1 MSSARRGPGPHVRYP
16 IANDARLQQLALD
29 EARAAIRLETEGL
42 EALAAGLDGAFVA
55 LVELIQRA
63 PGRVILSGVGKS
75 AHIARKVAATLAS
88 TGTPAQFVH
97 GGDASHGDLG
107 MITTADVV
115 VMFSKSGDTAELSDL
130 ANYCVRFDI
139 PLALVTVR
147 PDSRLGRAANI
158 VVALPDAREA
168 CDITAAPTTSTTMMA
183 ALGDALAV
191 VLLRRRGFEAADFHV
206 FHPGGTLGS
215 ALLTV
220 GEVMHREEK
229 LPLVSADASVA
240 TAILEMTSKGFGC
253 TGVVNEAGELLGII
267 TDGDLRRHMADGLL
281 QQSAAVVMTV
291 GPRTIG
297 ADALLSEALRQMTTL
312 TPRITA
318 IFAMDGLRPVGIVH
332 VHDCLRVGLV

>member
-1 MSSARRGPGPHVRYP
+1 MRYP
-16 IANDARLQQLALD
+16 IANDARLQQLSLD
-29 EARAAIRLETEGL
+29 EARAAIRIETEGL

-115 VMFSKSGDTAELSDL
+115 VMFSKSGDTPELEDL

-139 PLALVTVR
+139 PLALVTVH

-158 VVALPDAREA
+158 VIGLPDAREA
-168 CDITAAPTTSTTMMA
+168 CEITAAPTTSTTMMA

-191 VLLRRRGFEAADFHV
+191 VLLRRRGFQAADFHV

-220 GEVMHREEK
+220 GEVMHRDEQ
-229 LPLVSADASVA
+229 LPLVGAGTSVA
-240 TAILEMTSKGFGC
+240 DAILEMTSKGFGC
-253 TGVVNEAGELLGII
+253 TGVVDGTGELLGII

-281 QQSAAVVMTV
+281 RQTAVEVMTV
-291 GPRTIG
+291 GPRTIA
-297 ADALLSEALRQMTTL
+297 ADALLSEALRQMTAL
-312 TPRITA
+312 TPRISA
-318 IFAMDGLRPVGIVH
+318 IFAMDGRRPVGIVH
-332 VHDCLRVGLV
+332 LHDCLRVGLV

>member
-1 MSSARRGPGPHVRYP
+1 MRYP
-16 IANDARLQQLALD
+16 IANDARIQQLSLD
-29 EARAAIRLETEGL
+29 EARAVIQTEIDGL
-42 EALAAGLDGAFVA
+42 QALAGSLDGAFVA

-63 PGRVILSGVGKS
+63 PGRVVLSGVGKS

-139 PLALVTVR
+139 PLALVTAR

-158 VVALPDAREA
+158 VVQLPDAREA
-168 CDITAAPTTSTTMMA
+168 CEITAAPTTSTTAMA

-191 VLLRRRGFEAADFHV
+191 VLLRRRGFKAADFHV

-220 GEVMHREEK
+220 AEVMHQGER
-229 LPLVSADASVA
+229 LPLVPAEASVA
-240 TAILEMTSKGFGC
+240 DAILEMSSKGFGC
-253 TGVVNEAGELLGII
+253 AGVVDAGGALVGVI
-267 TDGDLRRHMADGLL
+267 TDGDLRRHMTDGLL
-281 QQSAAVVMTV
+281 NQRAADVMTTN
-291 GPRTIG
+291 PRVIDST
-297 ADALLSEALRQMTTL
+297 ALLSEALRQMTVM

-318 IFAMDGLRPVGIVH
+318 IFALEGTRPAGIVH
-332 VHDCLRVGLV
+332 LHDCLRVGLA

>member
-1 MSSARRGPGPHVRYP
+1 MRYP
-16 IANDARLQQLALD
+16 IANDARIQQLSLD
-29 EARAAIRLETEGL
+29 EARAVIQTEIDGL
-42 EALAAGLDGAFVA
+42 QALAGSLDGAFVA

-139 PLALVTVR
+139 PLALVTAR
-147 PDSRLGRAANI
+147 PDSRLGRAANL
-158 VVALPDAREA
+158 VVQLPDAREA
-168 CDITAAPTTSTTMMA
+168 CEITAAPTTSTTAMA

-191 VLLRRRGFEAADFHV
+191 VLLRRRGFKAADFHV

-220 GEVMHREEK
+220 AEVMHQGER
-229 LPLVSADASVA
+229 LPLVAAEASVA
-240 TAILEMTSKGFGC
+240 DAILEMSSKGFGC
-253 TGVVNEAGELLGII
+253 AGVVDAGGALVGVI
-267 TDGDLRRHMADGLL
+267 TDGDLRRHMTDGLL
-281 QQSAAVVMTV
+281 NQRAADVMTTN
-291 GPRTIG
+291 PRVIDST
-297 ADALLSEALRQMTTL
+297 ALLSEALRQMTVM

-318 IFAMDGLRPVGIVH
+318 IFALEGTRPAGIVH
-332 VHDCLRVGLV
+332 LHDCLRVGLA

>member
-1 MSSARRGPGPHVRYP
+1 MSSARRGPGPTVRYP
-16 IANDARLQQLALD
+16 IANDARLQQLSLD
-29 EARAAIRLETEGL
+29 EARAAVRIEIDGL
-42 EALAAGLDGAFVA
+42 EALAQSLDGSFVA

-107 MITTADVV
+107 MITTSDVV
-115 VMFSKSGDTAELSDL
+115 VMFSKSGATAELEDL
-130 ANYCVRFDI
+130 ANYCARFAI
-139 PLALVTVR
+139 PLALVTSR
-147 PDSRLGRAANI
+147 ADSRLGRAANI
-158 VVALPDAREA
+158 VVALPDAPEA
-168 CDITAAPTTSTTMMA
+168 CDVTAAPTTSTTMMA

-191 VLLRRRGFEAADFHV
+191 VLLKRRGFKAADFHV

-220 GEVMHREEK
+220 GEVMHQGER
-229 LPLVSADASVA
+229 LPLVVAEASVA
-240 TAILEMTSKGFGC
+240 DAILEMSSKGFGC
-253 TGVVNEAGELLGII
+253 TGVVDGDGQLVGVI

-281 QQSAAVVMTV
+281 HASAASVMTTN
-291 GPRTIG
+291 PRVIDG
-297 ADALLSEALRQMTTL
+297 EALLSEALRQMTVL

-318 IFAMDGLRPVGIVH
+318 IFALDGRRPVGIVH
-332 VHDCLRVGLV
+332 LHDCLRVGLA

>member
-1 MSSARRGPGPHVRYP
+1 MRYP
-16 IANDARLQQLALD
+16 IANDARFQQLALD
-29 EARAAIRLETEGL
+29 EARAAIRLEAEGL
-42 EALAAGLDGAFVA
+42 ETLAAGLDGAFVA
-55 LVELIQRA
+55 LAELIQRA

-115 VMFSKSGDTAELSDL
+115 VMFSKSGDTLELADL

-139 PLALVTVR
+139 PLALITQR

-158 VVALPDAREA
+158 VVALPEAREA
-168 CDITAAPTTSTTMMA
+168 CEITAAPTTSTTMMA
-183 ALGDALAV
+183 AIGDALAV
-191 VLLRRRGFEAADFHV
+191 VLLRRRGFQASDFHV

-220 GEVMHREEK
+220 GEVMHK
-229 LPLVSADASVA
+229 ADQLPLVGRGASVA
-240 TAILEMTSKGFGC
+240 DAILEMTSKGFGC
-253 TGVVNEAGELLGII
+253 TGVVDEAGELLGII

-281 QQSAAVVMTV
+281 NEKAGVVMTV
-291 GPRTIG
+291 NPRTIG
-297 ADALLSEALRQMTTL
+297 TEALLSEALRQMTVL

-318 IFAMDGLRPVGIVH
+318 IFAMEGRRPVGIVH